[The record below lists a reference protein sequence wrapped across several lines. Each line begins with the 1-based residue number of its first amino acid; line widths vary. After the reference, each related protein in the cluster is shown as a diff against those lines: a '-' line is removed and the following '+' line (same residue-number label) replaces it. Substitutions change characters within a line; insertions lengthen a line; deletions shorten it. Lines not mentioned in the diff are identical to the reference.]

1 MKINR
6 HARILDLISRY
17 EIGTQEELADYL
29 NKDGFVVTQ
38 ATISRDIRQLHLTK
52 IPTEK
57 GRQRYVALETQKAD
71 SLMD

>member
-57 GRQRYVALETQKAD
+57 AVSVTWRLRHRRLIA
-71 SLMD
+71 

>member
-38 ATISRDIRQLHLTK
+38 ATIS
-52 IPTEK
+52 K
-57 GRQRYVALETQKAD
+57 GHSPASSHED
-71 SLMD
+71 SD

>member
-29 NKDGFVVTQ
+29 NKDGFAVTQ
-38 ATISRDIRQLHLTK
+38 A
-52 IPTEK
+52 
-57 GRQRYVALETQKAD
+57 
-71 SLMD
+71 